1 MKFIFET
8 LSAGVKQLKN
18 AKRLFKVVYV
28 GLYRFLSVT
37 ASILMP
43 LLLTMPRKTMHQEQ
57 GEGAV
62 VSL

>member
-1 MKFIFET
+1 M
-8 LSAGVKQLKN
+8 SQKN
-18 AKRLFKVVYV
+18 EKRLFQVVYV

-43 LLLTMPRKTMHQEQ
+43 SLLTIPRKTMRQEQ

-62 VSL
+62 LSL